1 MRRPSQGC
9 TESQRIVP
17 AFFAKGRRPGSR
29 CYLTPERA
37 SRHKHPMSSKQIVA
51 ETGSRLVRNI
61 CVYCGSAQGADPL
74 YEAAARKLGQTL
86 AQNGVGL
93 VYGGGATGLM
103 GAIASSVLANGG
115 RVTGVIPDF
124 LVNREGIL
132 PEIQECVVVG
142 DMHERKRQMFER
154 ADAFVALPGGIGTLE
169 ELSEQLTW
177 VQLERHT
184 KPVVIADIGGFWQP
198 LLQLFAHMRERRF
211 IQSPFEVRYLVA
223 EKIEDI
229 LPMIETAAAKAAL
242 LGLRKETVDPR
253 L

>member
-1 MRRPSQGC
+1 VLLDP
-9 TESQRIVP
+9 
-17 AFFAKGRRPGSR
+17 GR
-29 CYLTPERA
+29 TP
-37 SRHKHPMSSKQIVA
+37 RHKHAMSSKQIAA
-51 ETGSRLVRNI
+51 ETRSRLVRNI
-61 CVYCGSAQGADPL
+61 CVYCGAAQGADPL
-74 YEAAARKLGQTL
+74 YEAAARKFGQTL

-103 GAIASSVLANGG
+103 SAIASSVLANGG
-115 RVTGVIPDF
+115 QVVGVIPDF
-124 LVNREGIL
+124 LVNREGIQ
-132 PEIQECVVVG
+132 PEIQECVIVG

-169 ELSEQLTW
+169 ELAEQLTW

>member
-1 MRRPSQGC
+1 
-9 TESQRIVP
+9 
-17 AFFAKGRRPGSR
+17 
-29 CYLTPERA
+29 
-37 SRHKHPMSSKQIVA
+37 MSSKQIVA

-74 YEAAARKLGQTL
+74 YEAAARKFGQAL
-86 AQNGVGL
+86 AQNGIGL

-103 GAIASSVLANGG
+103 SAIASSVVANGG

-124 LVNREGIL
+124 LVNREGIQQ
-132 PEIQECVVVG
+132 EIQECVVVG